1 MTVRV
6 YSSAD
11 AGAPTLTGQA
21 GSLTNLLDKVLVE
34 GYGTTV
40 PAGWAV
46 AFTAT
51 DKRAY
56 RAAAGVRAYLRV
68 DDAAASGAQYANVR
82 GYATMSDVDTGTEPF
97 PTEAQNSTWVAT
109 KSSAA
114 STASRGWTAFA
125 DDRFIWLFANVNGST
140 WTKLTLAFG
149 DIVSLK
155 PSDNFGAV
163 IAADRTRA
171 TSPGASHNRF
181 GALDGIDTQ
190 FYLLRAADEVSGA
203 ALATSVPINLSNAIT
218 SSGIGRSLGNYLV
231 VAGNT
236 GGENYPSP
244 VTGQASIAPV
254 LLMERPL
261 TASAGFRGYLPGMYQ
276 PLHTVSALN
285 SGDRIDG
292 GVALAGRQLQ
302 MQQFNYGSNLVE
314 SHDARAYIDI
324 TGGWR

>member
-21 GSLTNLLDKVLVE
+21 GSLTNLLDKVLVD

-68 DDAAASGAQYANVR
+68 DDDAASGAQYADVR

-97 PTEAQNSTWVAT
+97 PTSAQSSTWVAT

-114 STASRGWTAFA
+114 SSASRPWVAFA
-125 DDRFIWLFANVNGST
+125 DDRFIWLFAAVNGST
-140 WTKLTLAFG
+140 WTKLVLAFG

-181 GALDGIDTQ
+181 GALDGADTQ

-203 ALATSVPINLSNAIT
+203 ALATSVPINLVNAVA
-218 SSGIGRSLGNYLV
+218 SGSVRRALGNYV
-231 VAGNT
+231 DIT
-236 GGENYPSP
+236 GSTGAENYPSP
-244 VTGQASIAPV
+244 VTGQASIAPI
-254 LLMERPL
+254 LLMERPA

-276 PLHTVSALN
+276 PLHTVSGLN
-285 SGDRIDG
+285 SGDIIDG

-302 MQQFNYGSNLVE
+302 MQQFNCGLTNNQLF
-314 SHDARAYIDI
+314 DARAYIDI